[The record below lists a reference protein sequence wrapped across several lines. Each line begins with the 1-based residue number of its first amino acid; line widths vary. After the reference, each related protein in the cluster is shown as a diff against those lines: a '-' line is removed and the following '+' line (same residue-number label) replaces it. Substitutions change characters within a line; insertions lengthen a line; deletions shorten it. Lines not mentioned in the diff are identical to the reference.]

1 MTDTT
6 TIKEFFTEEQWDAIF
21 SAMGDY
27 QDYGDEEADLADQ
40 VKSKITAL
48 FS

>member
-21 SAMGDY
+21 AAMGDY

-40 VKSKITAL
+40 VKSKITTL